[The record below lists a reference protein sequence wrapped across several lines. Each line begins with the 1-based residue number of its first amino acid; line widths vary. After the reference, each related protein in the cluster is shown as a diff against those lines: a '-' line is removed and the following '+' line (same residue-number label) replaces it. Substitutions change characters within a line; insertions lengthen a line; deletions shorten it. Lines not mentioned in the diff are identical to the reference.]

1 MDLPQ
6 LRNFQPHSRNWQM
19 QQSIR
24 YRQQQA
30 QTVIASLRR
39 QVSGRVKNV
48 NNWFFRP
55 RVIPLPPLRFRRGIS
70 YIERLP
76 GELIRKH
83 HLGAAGAR
91 VLGGLDNIHELF
103 DRYLFLPSQKSQT
116 IPSTIN
122 NGHELFDDNGIVVC
136 AICGRFEDDRVL
148 SPGERRRFWEP
159 RCPRYDLV
167 VKSKTIQ

>member
-48 NNWFFRP
+48 NKWFLRP

-70 YIERLP
+70 YIERLT

-83 HLGAAGAR
+83 HLGATGAR
-91 VLGGLDNIHELF
+91 GLWGLDKNPETFHKDFL
-103 DRYLFLPSQKSQT
+103 LPSPK
-116 IPSTIN
+116 
-122 NGHELFDDNGIVVC
+122 
-136 AICGRFEDDRVL
+136 A
-148 SPGERRRFWEP
+148 
-159 RCPRYDLV
+159 
-167 VKSKTIQ
+167 